1 MINSM
6 LNVIMCYNEWSGF
19 VAGGFYIGGT
29 DEADEGFWI
38 WVATGRYIYIF
49 FCLGPRCV
57 TGQWGSLAKGGKG
70 GLMGDSRGQS
80 QPWSDVA

>member
-6 LNVIMCYNEWSGF
+6 LNVIMCFNEWSGF

-38 WVATGRYIYIF
+38 WVATGRYIYIYI
-49 FCLGPRCV
+49 LSG
-57 TGQWGSLAKGGKG
+57 A
-70 GLMGDSRGQS
+70 
-80 QPWSDVA
+80 